1 MGAIADVRAYRHH
14 SSVRHERFTLE
25 DWFARYKAAC
35 PLNITSSDVEPL
47 TLRQV
52 LDDMDGEL
60 AGAWSAL
67 SLGYGASR
75 GSDLLRAEIAST
87 HVDLEPDQVHCF
99 TGATEAY
106 AAVAAATLGA
116 GDHAVVVTPAYQLL
130 TEVPRALGARVTEV
144 DLRPQEGWRFD
155 LDRVAAALNE
165 ATRLVV
171 VNTPNNPTGS
181 ALSRAELGALV
192 DLTARAGARL
202 LLDEVYRGLEVEPVP
217 AGADLADHVISLSSV
232 SKVYAAAGLRVGW
245 VAVRDADLLDR
256 LRTGRYYT
264 SLSGSVTS
272 DLLAAAVLRAREQLL
287 RRSRALVQAG
297 ATVLR
302 DFAAQHPE
310 DVDLVAPRGGTTAYP
325 RLRRRSAEQ
334 VAVELAEQHGV
345 FVAPSSVLLTPGEH
359 LRVGLGRAD
368 LPAGLE
374 RLGDVLTRRAR

>member
-1 MGAIADVRAYRHH
+1 MADVRAYRHNF
-14 SSVRHERFTLE
+14 RMRYERFALE

-35 PLNITSSDVEPL
+35 PLNIASSDVEPL
-47 TLRQV
+47 TLRQL
-52 LDDMDGEL
+52 LDGMDDEL

-67 SLGYGASR
+67 PLGYGASR

-87 HVDLEPDQVHCF
+87 HADLEPDQVHCF

-106 AAVAAATLGA
+106 GAVAAATLGA

-130 TEVPRALGARVTEV
+130 TEVPHALGVSVTEV
-144 DLRPQEGWRFD
+144 DLRPQEGWRVD
-155 LDRVAAALNE
+155 LERVAAALTDR
-165 ATRLVV
+165 TRLVV

-181 ALSRAELGALV
+181 ALSYAELAALV

-202 LLDEVYRGLEVEPVP
+202 LLDEVYQGLEAEPLP
-217 AGADLADHVISLSSV
+217 AGADLADHVISLSAV
-232 SKVYAAAGLRVGW
+232 SKVYGAAGLRVGW
-245 VAVRDADLLDR
+245 VAARDADLLDR

-272 DLLAAAVLRAREQLL
+272 DLLAVAVLRAREQLL
-287 RRSRALVQAG
+287 ERSRALVEAG
-297 ATVLR
+297 TAVLR
-302 DFAAQHPE
+302 DFAAEHLE

-325 RLRRRSAEQ
+325 RLRRRSAEE

-345 FVAPSSVLLTPGEH
+345 FVVPSSVLLTPAEH

-368 LPAGLE
+368 LSAGLE
-374 RLGDVLTRRAR
+374 RLGVVLTRRPL